1 MAAAHAAFWI
11 WVAPVNAS
19 MVLLDSPP
27 QDWSELRN
35 QWEQP
40 VGVRPRCARGLQ
52 IAALAALVTSILEA
66 RPAD

>member
-35 QWEQP
+35 Q
-40 VGVRPRCARGLQ
+40 
-52 IAALAALVTSILEA
+52 
-66 RPAD
+66 